1 MEEEHLSLYDARL
14 QSREI
19 SMLKTAL
26 PYVSPSVQKNLSMM
40 IAFLQ
45 MEKTIEFFSDPENTT
60 QIAAMER
67 TPDQTV
73 ELLQDLRSLCSP
85 AEQRQV
91 DQILNVMQMISTYE
105 VFFQA
110 GDP

>member
-73 ELLQDLRSLCSP
+73 ELLQDLRSLCLP

-110 GDP
+110 GDL

>member
-1 MEEEHLSLYDARL
+1 
-14 QSREI
+14 
-19 SMLKTAL
+19 
-26 PYVSPSVQKNLSMM
+26 
-40 IAFLQ
+40 

-110 GDP
+110 GDL